1 MKFRLFSHFA
11 LISIL
16 FFSFTAVTAQQN
28 KDSNSQ
34 QNSNKTESK
43 TKGTTPSTKVVNIT
57 PTTKAEE
64 LAKIVVDVLGG
75 EKFKNVKTM
84 IVNGSVNLYAPNTTQ
99 SIPGSFIIT
108 NSGPKYRMEVKSL
121 QNFSL
126 IYDGEQMYSSM
137 PGLSFPSPSK
147 YGLNALQHL
156 NEPGYSIEALPNKKN
171 LRAFSL
177 TGPEGYITRFFID
190 PKTGRIKSYEIP
202 LKDLVYGSEIDEY
215 KEYDGVL
222 VPTKFVQRLDTQMG
236 AFFAE
241 FKAKDV
247 KLNTEVDDSVF
258 AIPSK

>member
-16 FFSFTAVTAQQN
+16 FVSFTAVTAQQN
-28 KDSNSQ
+28 KDSDGQ
-34 QNSNKTESK
+34 QNSKKTESK

-75 EKFKNVKTM
+75 EKFKNVKTLT
-84 IVNGSVNLYAPNTTQ
+84 VNGSVNLYAPNTTQ

-156 NEPGYSIEALPNKKN
+156 GKPGYSVEALPNKKN